1 MTTTR
6 AQDLAARYT
15 ALPES
20 IKSRCPRP
28 LVNVTPEKVRA
39 WMERVRTV
47 CLDSASATLDLALTV
62 ARRGDL
68 AAALELR
75 SEAADLLN
83 FARDLGDLMKLP
95 PARTTERS

>member
-1 MTTTR
+1 MTTTP
-6 AQDLAARYT
+6 QELAARYA

-20 IKSRCPRP
+20 ITSRCPRP
-28 LVNVTPEKVRA
+28 LVNVTPEQVRA
-39 WMERVRTV
+39 WFVQVRTV

-68 AAALELR
+68 VAALELR
-75 SEAADLLN
+75 SEAADLLD

-95 PARTTERS
+95 PARTTERD